1 MGYSLRAFL
10 ALAAVVAVTDSS
22 VNGLPSNNYV
32 LHETRNPT
40 GTGEFNSHRQWKRG
54 SRLDPNAIVPL
65 RIGLVQSNI
74 DLGYEKLMQV
84 SDPSSESFGSHL
96 SEAEVHDLF
105 APADDTFDAVH
116 SWLVEAG
123 VNASDIRQY
132 ANKGWLAI
140 DLPVSYVE
148 DLFLAQ
154 YHEHEREGV
163 VKIGCDEYHVPK
175 HLAKHI
181 DYIVPG
187 VKLSPPMLKR
197 SIEKRADT
205 SGKNYRNGWK
215 PKQMPAELLALE
227 KSQAPNSK
235 LPKDLQDCARNFTAI
250 CYRALYQIPEV
261 NIPVPGNE
269 PAVFESGDT
278 FSQQDIDSYFEKYA
292 SYIPKGTHP
301 KVLSVDGGNAPV
313 AANSPF
319 NTGESDID
327 IDILQTLIWPQS
339 MVLYQVDDRLYTTA
353 NNMSGFLNT
362 FLDALDGSYCH
373 YSAYGISGDS
383 AGVDPAYP
391 DNRPGGYT
399 GQKLCGAYKPN
410 KVISISYGEGEID
423 VPKNYFLRQ
432 CNEWLKLGLQGT
444 TVLVSSG
451 DYGAAMPPGED
462 SASGCLSGSGQNQTI
477 YNPGNPVSCPYLTAV
492 GATQLEPGTTVLD
505 AEGAMQTNLGP
516 GAEFFASGGG
526 FSNYFPIPS
535 YQKSAVSSYFAKH
548 DPGHPYYVA
557 NSDASNIGENG
568 GLYNRA
574 GRGIPDIS
582 ANGANFR
589 AFNNQSDGH
598 WFGTSLAAPLW
609 ASVITLINQERALI
623 GKKSVGFIN
632 PVLYSHA
639 SALTDIK
646 QGSNPNCGTSGF
658 TAVEGWDPVTGLGT
672 PKYLDLLEIWLE
684 LP

>member
-1 MGYSLRAFL
+1 MGHPLRVLL
-10 ALAAVVAVTDSS
+10 ALAAGIAFTDSF
-22 VNGLPSNNYV
+22 VYGLPSSNYV

-40 GTGEFNSHRQWKRG
+40 GTSQVNSHRQWKRG
-54 SRLDPNAIVPL
+54 DRLDRDAIIPL
-65 RIGLVQSNI
+65 RIGLVQSNMH
-74 DLGYEKLMQV
+74 LGYDKLMEV
-84 SDPSSESFGSHL
+84 SDPSSENFGKHL
-96 SEAEVHDLF
+96 SEDEVHELF
-105 APADDTFDAVH
+105 APTHETFDAVH
-116 SWLVEAG
+116 SWLVESG
-123 VNASDIRQY
+123 INATDIRQY
-132 ANKGWLAI
+132 VNKGWLAI
-140 DLPVSYVE
+140 DLPVSHIE
-148 DLFLAQ
+148 DLFLTQ

-163 VKIGCDEYHVPK
+163 IKIGCDQYHVPK

-187 VKLSPPMLKR
+187 VKLSPPM
-197 SIEKRADT
+197 
-205 SGKNYRNGWK
+205 
-215 PKQMPAELLALE
+215 
-227 KSQAPNSK
+227 
-235 LPKDLQDCARNFTAI
+235 DCARNFTAI
-250 CYRALYQIPEV
+250 CYRALYQIPATS
-261 NIPVPGNE
+261 IPVPGHE
-269 PAVFESGDT
+269 PAVYESGDT
-278 FSQQDIDSYFEKYA
+278 FSQEDIDSYFHKYA
-292 SYIPKGTHP
+292 PYIANGTHP
-301 KVLSVDGGNAPV
+301 KVLSIDGGEAPV
-313 AANSPF
+313 PADSEF

-327 IDILQTLIWPQS
+327 IDIIQTLIWPQS

-353 NNMSGFLNT
+353 NNYSGFLNN

-383 AGVDPAYP
+383 PGIDPSYP
-391 DNRPGGYT
+391 DTRPGGYT
-399 GQKLCGAYKPN
+399 GRRLCGAYKPN

-451 DYGAAMPPGED
+451 DYGAAMPSGED

-516 GAEFFASGGG
+516 GAELFASGGG
-526 FSNYFPIPS
+526 FSNYFPVPD
-535 YQKSAVSSYFAKH
+535 YQKAAVKKYFAKH

-568 GLYNRA
+568 GIYNRA

-589 AFNNQSDGH
+589 AFNNLRDGH

-609 ASVITLINQERALI
+609 ASVITLINQERAKV
-623 GKKSVGFIN
+623 GKNSVGFIN
-632 PVLYSHA
+632 PVLYA
-639 SALTDIK
+639 NTDALTDIK

-672 PKYLDLLEIWLE
+672 PKYPNLLKLWMK